1 MRSSGR
7 RVTVGVE
14 HPLRLSLTLRQSET
28 GQSCPAGD
36 RGDGGDSRFGI
47 PPPLSPFG
55 RTPRKRGVQAWAFP
69 ASFGASS
76 HPCGQKNRPRFFR
89 PAFTGCNTLHLACK
103 VVCQTFPLDSLYRAY
118 ALRYPPLHAS
128 DNGVTVTAVFLSGG
142 IPEQPSSPSP
152 P

>member
-1 MRSSGR
+1 M
-7 RVTVGVE
+7 GVE

-89 PAFTGCNTLHLACK
+89 PAFTGCNTLHLASK
-103 VVCQTFPLDSLYRAY
+103 VVCQRGTNPPFGNPWFCRRVATVRIPAPVS
-118 ALRYPPLHAS
+118 PPLQNPKKRRRPAH
-128 DNGVTVTAVFLSGG
+128 L
-142 IPEQPSSPSP
+142 
-152 P
+152 